1 MIIVSS
7 LIAECIVYVHLNVI
21 DWHLAM
27 KYLMHV
33 QPNIKKNFVCA
44 QL

>member
-7 LIAECIVYVHLNVI
+7 LIAECFVYVHLNVI

-27 KYLMHV
+27 KYFMHV
-33 QPNIKKNFVCA
+33 HIEKKFVCA
-44 QL
+44 QV